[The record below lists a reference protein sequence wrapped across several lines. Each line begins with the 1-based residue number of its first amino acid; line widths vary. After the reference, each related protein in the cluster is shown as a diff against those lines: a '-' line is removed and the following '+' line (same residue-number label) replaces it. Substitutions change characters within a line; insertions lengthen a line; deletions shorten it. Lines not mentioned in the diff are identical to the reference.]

1 MNIAENS
8 KQYEFLMRIRD
19 VGMAIVFRKANS
31 SMILENFAYF
41 DEYFEDKSK
50 LYEYIDSLQLISTK
64 ISENRCTPDDL
75 LFELGQYTPY
85 IIYND
90 EEEEDEEQTTLYSED
105 DSWLYH

>member
-41 DEYFEDKSK
+41 DEFFEDESK
-50 LYEYIDSLQLISTK
+50 LYEYINSLQLISTK
-64 ISENRCTPDDL
+64 LSENDCTPDDL

-85 IIYND
+85 IIYD
-90 EEEEDEEQTTLYSED
+90 DEEEDEDQTILYDED